1 MEQRIARVFPIL
13 HLIAQHLQ
21 HGWQDVAMVRQPL
34 DLLTAFEPTGGVD
47 QEGHLEALLPDDI
60 VMLVTAMLSEALAV
74 ISVHDEDGIFIE
86 PKLLVLIDEV
96 LDEEVLV
103 ADAVEV
109 TVDQVILR
117 EVLVPVTET

>member
-1 MEQRIARVFPIL
+1 MEQRIAWVFPIL

-34 DLLTAFEPTGGVD
+34 DLLTAFEPAGGVD

-60 VMLVTAMLSEALAV
+60 VMLVTAVLSEALAMV
-74 ISVHDEDGIFIE
+74 SIQDEDGIVVE
-86 PKLLVLIDEV
+86 PKLLVLIEEV

-103 ADAVEV
+103 ANAVEV
-109 TVDQVILR
+109 TVEQVIL
-117 EVLVPVTET
+117 

>member
-1 MEQRIARVFPIL
+1 MEQRIAWVFPIL

-34 DLLTAFEPTGGVD
+34 DLFTAFEPARGVD

-60 VMLVTAMLSEALAV
+60 VMLVTAMLSEALAMV
-74 ISVHDEDGIFIE
+74 SIQDEDSIVVE
-86 PKLLVLIDEV
+86 PKLLVLIKEV
-96 LDEEVLV
+96 LHEKVLV
-103 ADAVEV
+103 ANAVEV

>member
-1 MEQRIARVFPIL
+1 MEQRIAWVFPIL

-34 DLLTAFEPTGGVD
+34 DLLTAFEPAGGVD

-60 VMLVTAMLSEALAV
+60 VMLVTAMLSKALAV
-74 ISVHDEDGIFIE
+74 VSIQDEDSIVVE
-86 PKLLVLIDEV
+86 PQPLVLIDEV
-96 LDEEVLV
+96 LHEEVLV
-103 ADAVEV
+103 ANAVEV

-117 EVLVPVTET
+117 EVLVPVTEA